1 MNTAKHKLSEGVELT
16 KVNSKRS
23 LPPETGV
30 FVVLSILCIAFT
42 LRFPEARNGATAAVI
57 LTNLAEISIIAAG
70 MTLVIATGG
79 IDVSVGSIVGLC
91 GIVLG
96 KLSVE
101 RHMSLFPAI
110 LITLVVGATC
120 GWINGRL
127 ISKFKLPP
135 IIATL
140 AMFSAARA
148 GAYVLSNGNSI
159 SGLPDVLTNFG
170 YGSLLGIPS
179 VAWLAGAV
187 LLTMGIL
194 LKRTVFG
201 RSILAL
207 GGNREAS
214 YLSGRPIAS
223 IETKVYLISGLCAA
237 IAAIVVTARGATAVP
252 DAGKYLEL
260 RAITAVVVGGTPVI
274 GGRAT
279 MIGTMLGLLTI
290 GVVQQGVVSFGKDVM
305 WEMLVMAVVLL
316 AAVEVDRWRLR
327 RALAA

>member
-1 MNTAKHKLSEGVELT
+1 MSSSAAVGQ
-16 KVNSKRS
+16 SKRRAM
-23 LPPETGV
+23 PAETGV
-30 FVVLSILCIAFT
+30 FVVLSVLCLAFAI
-42 LRFPEARNGATAAVI
+42 RFPEARNGATVSVI

-79 IDVSVGSIVGLC
+79 IDVSVGSIAGLC

-96 KLSVE
+96 KLTVE
-101 RHMSLFPAI
+101 KHMGL
-110 LITLVVGATC
+110 LIALPLTLVIGSAC
-120 GWINGRL
+120 GWVNGTL
-127 ISKFKLPP
+127 ISRYKLPP

-159 SGLPDVLTNFG
+159 SGLPDSLTNFG
-170 YGSLLGIPS
+170 YGSALGVPT

-187 LLTMGIL
+187 LVTMGIL
-194 LKRTVFG
+194 LKYSKFG
-201 RSILAL
+201 RSILSL

-214 YLSGRPIAS
+214 FLSGVPIGKV
-223 IETKVYLISGLCAA
+223 ETRVYVFSGLCAA
-237 IAAIVVTARGATAVP
+237 IAAVVMTARGATAVP

-279 MIGTMLGLLTI
+279 MIGTMLGLVTI